1 MLVLLLSLVLA
12 FGAQAQVDVLTY
24 RNNLARSGANVKE
37 TTLTPANV
45 NVSRFG
51 KLFSHAVDGQVY
63 AQPLYLS
70 AVAIPDKGVHDVV
83 FVATE
88 HNSVYAF
95 DADSGSGANAAPLWH
110 VNLTDTAAGETTVSA
125 AQAMNCPSITPEVGI
140 TGTPA
145 IDPTAGTLYVIA
157 ATMRGKSFFHRLHAL
172 DVATGAERPGSPVTV
187 EASVP
192 GTGGDFFSRSPVN
205 FLPYFQMNRAGLLL
219 LNGVVYT
226 AWGSYCDSRSYHG
239 WIIAFD
245 AGDLHRVSV
254 FNSTPNGNQGSFWM
268 GGSAPAA
275 DSEGNIYAISGN
287 GEFDSN
293 TGGADF
299 GDSVLKLFSPALVP
313 ADFFTPSNQQY
324 LDQADI
330 DLGSSGAL
338 LLPDSAGSAAHPH
351 LLVSAGKEGRIYLL
365 DRDHLG
371 GFSASGDH
379 QIVQS
384 IQGAVGPLFGGP
396 AYYNGYVYFAA
407 AKDRVKAFSIS
418 QARIGMSPSSQSSNV
433 IPYPGAVPA
442 ISADGNTN
450 GIVWLIESGPQ
461 GVLHAYDASNLQH
474 ELYNSGQNAPRDAP
488 GPLIKFSVPIIANG
502 RVYVGTA
509 NSLTVFGFLN

>member
-1 MLVLLLSLVLA
+1 VLVLLLSLVLA

-24 RNNLARSGANVKE
+24 RNNLARSGANLEE

-45 NVSRFG
+45 DVSRFG
-51 KLFSHAVDGQVY
+51 KLFSQAVDGQVY

-70 AVAIPDKGVHDVV
+70 ALAIPDEGVHDVV

-88 HNSVYAF
+88 HNSIYAF
-95 DADSGSGANAAPLWH
+95 DADSGSGANTAPLWH
-110 VNLTDTAAGETTVSA
+110 VNLTDRAAGETTVSA
-125 AQAMNCPSITPEVGI
+125 AQAMNCPSITPEIGI
-140 TGTPA
+140 TGTPV
-145 IDPTAGTLYVIA
+145 IDPTTGTLYVIS
-157 ATMRGKSFFHRLHAL
+157 ATMRGESFFHRLHAL

-192 GTGGDFFSRSPVN
+192 GAGGDFFSRSPVD

-239 WIIAFD
+239 WVIAFD

-275 DSEGNIYAISGN
+275 DPEGNIYAVSAN
-287 GEFDSN
+287 GDFDSN
-293 TGGADF
+293 TGGTDF
-299 GDSVLKLFSPALVP
+299 GDTVLKLFSPALVP
-313 ADFFTPSNQQY
+313 ADFFTPFNQEH

-371 GFSASGDH
+371 GFSAAGDH

-384 IQGAVGPLFGGP
+384 IQDAVGPLFGGP
-396 AYYNGYVYFAA
+396 AYYNGYIYFAA

-418 QARIGMSPSSQSSNV
+418 QARIGMSPSSQSATV

-442 ISADGNTN
+442 ISANGNAN
-450 GIVWLIESGPQ
+450 GIVWLIEAGTQ
-461 GVLHAYDASNLQH
+461 GVLHAYDAANLRR
-474 ELYNSGQNAPRDAP
+474 ELYNSGQNAARDAP
-488 GPLIKFSVPIIANG
+488 GPLIKFSVPTIANG